1 MLYIWLLISNMLQ
14 RTEARRLDIR
24 EIWARSNINDLARDK
39 LKEVWKGAY
48 ERYMKKFI
56 PDFAKQLHE
65 GNIPIYSIKT
75 ALRA

>member
-1 MLYIWLLISNMLQ
+1 MLLNSNDNALYWLLISNMLQ

-56 PDFAKQLHE
+56 SDFAKQLHE
-65 GNIPIYSIKT
+65 GET
-75 ALRA
+75 FRQ